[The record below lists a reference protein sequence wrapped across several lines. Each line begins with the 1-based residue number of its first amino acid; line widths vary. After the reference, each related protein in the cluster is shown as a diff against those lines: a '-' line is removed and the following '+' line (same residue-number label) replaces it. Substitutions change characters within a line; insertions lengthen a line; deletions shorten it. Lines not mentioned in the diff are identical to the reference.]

1 MYVCNAIDPIYNFKC
16 PNRSLDFKSEDF
28 TYFDYVFPFLFK
40 IESKNLRDFF
50 LSLHPVPTFTFS
62 VHSAA
67 NEMYVGFGD
76 ANDSF
81 VPNKNESVSTYKL
94 YSMEISEFSPFII
107 HFE

>member
-1 MYVCNAIDPIYNFKC
+1 MYVWNAIDPIYKFKC
-16 PNRSLDFKSEDF
+16 SKKLLDFNSAAFIYFDF
-28 TYFDYVFPFLFK
+28 TFPFLFK

-94 YSMEISEFSPFII
+94 YSMEISRVL
-107 HFE
+107 HFNIAF